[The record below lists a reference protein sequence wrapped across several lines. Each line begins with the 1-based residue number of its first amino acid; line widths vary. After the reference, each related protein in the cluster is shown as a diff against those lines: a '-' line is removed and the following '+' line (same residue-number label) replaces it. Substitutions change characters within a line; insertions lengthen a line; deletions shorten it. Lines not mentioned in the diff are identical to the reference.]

1 MQSRLKLVQAYKNP
15 IDIQG
20 TNATNKRPMKSDGA
34 GDRPRSFIR
43 MHPVEG
49 SGRIVADAE
58 ERFEQAHAHREEEG
72 R

>member
-1 MQSRLKLVQAYKNP
+1 MRSDVAGNRLQ
-15 IDIQG
+15 
-20 TNATNKRPMKSDGA
+20 
-34 GDRPRSFIR
+34 SFIR

-58 ERFEQAHAHREEEG
+58 EQFERALAHREEQG